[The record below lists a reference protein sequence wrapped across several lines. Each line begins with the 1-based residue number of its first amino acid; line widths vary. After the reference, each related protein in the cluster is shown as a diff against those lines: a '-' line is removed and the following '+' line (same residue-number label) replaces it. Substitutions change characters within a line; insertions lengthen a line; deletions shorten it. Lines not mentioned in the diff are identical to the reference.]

1 MGMRIAKNVED
12 QHVIIDCSKIRD
24 LLRPSDGANNSDYVT
39 GIQRGLLVWYLEGV
53 RVFTDLK
60 VHLSWKTS
68 MD

>member
-39 GIQRGLLVWYLEGV
+39 GIQRGL
-53 RVFTDLK
+53 
-60 VHLSWKTS
+60 
-68 MD
+68 